1 MENNDTKDKTDKI
14 IQKCI
19 DISCV
24 EKSNAKNNIFSFGW
38 KNNLANL
45 KDNLKYNYI
54 TFSTKFEM
62 LPARIHLFNKIYV
75 TNKDEDK
82 KKFNKKIEKII
93 MVSYRSKYK
102 PQINIKNH
110 SKLTSDCGWGCMIR
124 SSQMILCRALYRIF
138 KYKYNI
144 KENLKLI
151 KMIIPFIMENNLK
164 ITKEH
169 EYAEMDSYIKKLQSF
184 GKKDIVELDPPFSIH
199 KICILGEKF
208 GRTCG
213 EWFSD
218 FELPKIYDTINS
230 TFDIFPYLSIIHF
243 NSIIELKTIID
254 RCFKEDTTNNENTE
268 NNTIDNKTSD
278 NNIIDNDKNDNINNI
293 NIINDENRIK
303 IEDKY
308 YTFEKMGLIFITVR
322 LGVNKVSADYFPSI
336 KKKFNCKE
344 CIGFIG
350 GKKYSN
356 SASYFFGFYENQ
368 LLYLDPHYNNIS
380 INKLDAESIKTYTYK
395 NIYQFKFGA
404 LKGGLTMGFL
414 FRNIKEFND
423 LLTCFRNTK
432 KEEFHCFDFSEKMT
446 KKEDQSLNKFMNE
459 MSTTDDF

>member
-102 PQINIKNH
+102 PQINIKNN

-254 RCFKEDTTNNENTE
+254 RCFKEDTTNNEN
-268 NNTIDNKTSD
+268 NTIDNKTSD
-278 NNIIDNDKNDNINNI
+278 NNIIDNDKNDNNNNI

-336 KKKFNCKE
+336 KKK
-344 CIGFIG
+344 I
-350 GKKYSN
+350 
-356 SASYFFGFYENQ
+356 
-368 LLYLDPHYNNIS
+368 
-380 INKLDAESIKTYTYK
+380 
-395 NIYQFKFGA
+395 
-404 LKGGLTMGFL
+404 
-414 FRNIKEFND
+414 
-423 LLTCFRNTK
+423 
-432 KEEFHCFDFSEKMT
+432 
-446 KKEDQSLNKFMNE
+446 
-459 MSTTDDF
+459 